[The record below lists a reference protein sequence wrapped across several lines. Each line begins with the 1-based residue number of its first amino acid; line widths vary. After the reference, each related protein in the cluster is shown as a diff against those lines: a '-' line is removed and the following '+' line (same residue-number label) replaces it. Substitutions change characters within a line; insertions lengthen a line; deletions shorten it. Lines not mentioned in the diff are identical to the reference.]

1 MKPTGLYQNNIMK
14 KITIFDTSIASDNL
28 GDGIIMDAV
37 TTHLRE
43 LFPQDKFVNVPTH
56 IPLNSQNRSDIKN
69 TDIGFVGGT
78 NLLCANWLLKAQWK
92 VGIRDLFYVPNTVL
106 MGVGWKF
113 YQRPTEFVTAIFL
126 KKLLSKNY
134 IHSVR
139 DAYTEQRLKAI
150 GMDNV
155 INTTCPTLW
164 KLTPEHCA
172 AIPSKRAPHVMTTVT
187 AYRHDP
193 ELDKKWLEVLLASYD
208 KIYLWPQMQGD
219 AEYVAAMNF
228 DKKIEVLEP
237 TLAAYDN
244 ALATLDVDFLGT
256 RLHGGIRALQ
266 HKRRTLIIEVDNRAV
281 EIARDIKL
289 PTVKRDDVEGIK
301 KWINSDTPTI
311 LSQPWENI
319 SHWKSQFC
327 K

>member
-1 MKPTGLYQNNIMK
+1 MK
-14 KITIFDTSIASDNL
+14 KIAVFDTSIASDNL

-37 TTHLRE
+37 TKNLRE
-43 LFPQDKFVNVPTH
+43 MFPSDVFVQAPTH
-56 IPLNSQNRSDIKN
+56 IAMNNDERNNIKDAN
-69 TDIGFVGGT
+69 IGFVGGT

-92 VGIRDLFYVPNTVL
+92 VGLRDLFYVPNTVL

-113 YQRPTEFVTAIFL
+113 YQRPTEFITAIFL

-139 DAYTEQRLKAI
+139 DAYTEARLKTI
-150 GMDNV
+150 GMKNV
-155 INTTCPTLW
+155 INTACPTMW
-164 KLTPEHCA
+164 GLTPEHCA
-172 AIPSKRAPHVMTTVT
+172 SIPTQRAPHVLTTVT

-219 AEYVAAMNF
+219 AEYVQAMNF
-228 DKKIEVLEP
+228 GKKIEILEP
-237 TLAAYDN
+237 TLKAYDN
-244 ALATLDVDFLGT
+244 ALATLNVDFLGT

-281 EIARDIKL
+281 EIARDTGL
-289 PTVKRDDVEGIK
+289 PTVKRDDVAGIK
-301 KWINSDTPTI
+301 NWIESTTSI
-311 LSQPWENI
+311 KLTLPWDNI
-319 SHWKSQFC
+319 KAWKAQFQ

>member
-1 MKPTGLYQNNIMK
+1 MK
-14 KITIFDTSIASDNL
+14 KIAVFDTSIASDNL

-37 TTHLRE
+37 TRNLRE
-43 LFPQDKFVNVPTH
+43 MFPSDIFVQAPTH
-56 IPLNSQNRSDIKN
+56 IAMNNDERNNIKDAN
-69 TDIGFVGGT
+69 IGFVGGT

-113 YQRPTEFVTAIFL
+113 YQRPTEFITAFFL

-139 DAYTEQRLKAI
+139 DAYTEARLKTI
-150 GMDNV
+150 GMKNV
-155 INTTCPTLW
+155 LNTACPTMW
-164 KLTPEHCA
+164 GLTPEHCA
-172 AIPSKRAPHVMTTVT
+172 SIPTQRAPHVLTTVT

-208 KIYLWPQMQGD
+208 KIYLWSQMQGD
-219 AEYVAAMNF
+219 AEYVQAMNF
-228 DKKIEVLEP
+228 GKKIEILEP

-281 EIARDIKL
+281 EIARDTGL
-289 PTVKRDDVEGIK
+289 PTVKRDDVAGIK
-301 KWINSDTPTI
+301 SWIESTTSI
-311 LSQPWENI
+311 KLTLPWDNI
-319 SHWKSQFC
+319 KAWKAQFQ

>member
-1 MKPTGLYQNNIMK
+1 MK
-14 KITIFDTSIASDNL
+14 KIAVFDTSIASDNL

-37 TTHLRE
+37 TKNLRE
-43 LFPQDKFVNVPTH
+43 MFPSDVFVQAPTH
-56 IPLNSQNRSDIKN
+56 IAMNNDERNNIKDAN
-69 TDIGFVGGT
+69 IGFVGGT

-92 VGIRDLFYVPNTVL
+92 VGLRDLFYVPNTVL

-113 YQRPTEFVTAIFL
+113 YQRPTEFITAIFL

-139 DAYTEQRLKAI
+139 DAYTEARLKTI
-150 GMDNV
+150 GMKNV
-155 INTTCPTLW
+155 INTACPTMW
-164 KLTPEHCA
+164 GLTPEHCVS
-172 AIPSKRAPHVMTTVT
+172 IPTQRAPHVLTTVT

-219 AEYVAAMNF
+219 AEYVLAMNF
-228 DKKIEVLEP
+228 GKKIEILEP
-237 TLAAYDN
+237 TLKAYDN
-244 ALATLDVDFLGT
+244 ALATLNVDFLGT

-281 EIARDIKL
+281 EIARDTGL
-289 PTVKRDDVEGIK
+289 PTVKRDDVAGIK
-301 KWINSDTPTI
+301 NWIESTTSI
-311 LSQPWENI
+311 KLTLPWDNI
-319 SHWKSQFC
+319 KAWKAQFQ